1 MTYETPIGA
10 NMFAYCGNNPVMRA
24 DHSGSFWTIFAG
36 AVIGAAI
43 SGGIELGMQIASG
56 EKIDLL
62 DVGIASAAGA
72 ASGALAATSGGYI
85 AQVAGNA
92 AISFLA
98 EGASQL
104 KNGNRN
110 ISSILTSSCK
120 MAAVGA
126 ASVVIGGKG
135 IRAKG
140 SPYRKSLDTLSGL
153 KDDVGKAFS
162 NPSGYKDEI
171 LAAISNHQTITDS
184 ALKETAIRFG
194 GASLFSNI
202 FGSLGN

>member
-1 MTYETPIGA
+1 
-10 NMFAYCGNNPVMRA
+10 MFAYCGNNPVMGV
-24 DHSGSFWTIFAG
+24 DHSGGFWTIIAG
-36 AVIGAAI
+36 AAIGAVI
-43 SGGIELGMQIASG
+43 SGGIELGLQITSG
-56 EKIDLL
+56 EKIDWL

-98 EGASQL
+98 EGAAQL
-104 KNGNRN
+104 KSGNRDVT
-110 ISSILTSSCK
+110 SILTSSCK

-126 ASVVIGGKG
+126 TSVLIGGKG

-140 SPYRKSLDTLSGL
+140 SAYQCSLSTLNGL
-153 KDDVGKAFS
+153 KDDVGKALT

-171 LAAISNHQTITDS
+171 LSAISSHQAITS
-184 ALKETAIRFG
+184 NALKETTIRFG
-194 GASLFSNI
+194 GASLFANM
-202 FGSLGN
+202 LGHFVGG